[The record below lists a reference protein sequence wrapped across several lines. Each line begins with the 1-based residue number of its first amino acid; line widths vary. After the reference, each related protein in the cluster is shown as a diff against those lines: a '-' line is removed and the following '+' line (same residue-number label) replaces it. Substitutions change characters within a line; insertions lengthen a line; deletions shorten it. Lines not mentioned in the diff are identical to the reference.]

1 MHVSW
6 FDLWN
11 LLNLYISTPVSLSF
25 FSIAL
30 ITILDASTW
39 FTYPDLL
46 QLEQH
51 QNLWQQLTPSQFQQK
66 VIDF

>member
-39 FTYPDLL
+39 FTYPDLFATRT
-46 QLEQH
+46 
-51 QNLWQQLTPSQFQQK
+51 TPESLATTDSIPVPTK
-66 VIDF
+66 GD